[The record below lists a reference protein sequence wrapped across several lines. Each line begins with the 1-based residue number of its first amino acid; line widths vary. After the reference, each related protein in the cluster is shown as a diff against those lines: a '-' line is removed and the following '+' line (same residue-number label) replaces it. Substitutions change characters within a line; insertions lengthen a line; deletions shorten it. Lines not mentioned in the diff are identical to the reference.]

1 MNPKELL
8 KRSQNSPTV
17 AFHKF
22 VLLHRK
28 NKSDLFCFYEGK
40 DAQYY
45 YPRIKD
51 RYGDKHHPII
61 CGNKKSVVKVF
72 EKVQSKYKTIKTAF
86 FIDSDYD
93 NKIYEDKIYNTPC
106 YSIENLYCSES
117 VLARILKNEFLLSE
131 IDNEYKTIIELF
143 NKNQKDYHNATKL
156 FNMWYATAK
165 NKAKAKNTITNVS
178 LNDKFPKDFVSLKI
192 GTITSNYELK
202 NIKEKYPD
210 ALEVSEEE
218 IKEYEL
224 NVDNKKP
231 FHQIFRGKYEI
242 EFILTF
248 LKFLIEDANKHK
260 NILKNKTTLN
270 IEKAQILSQL
280 SQYSETPKCLIE
292 YIKNCA

>member
-1 MNPKELL
+1 MSPKELL
-8 KRSQNSPTV
+8 NRSQNSPVV

-22 VLLHRK
+22 VMLHRK

-45 YPRIKD
+45 YPRIKNN
-51 RYGDKHHPII
+51 YGDNHHPII
-61 CGNKKSVVKVF
+61 CGNKKAVINVF
-72 EKVQSKYKTIKTAF
+72 EKIKSKYSALKTAF

-93 NKIYEDKIYNTPC
+93 NKIYEDDIYNTPC
-106 YSIENLYCSES
+106 YSIENLYCSQT
-117 VLARILKNEFLLSE
+117 VLARILKNEFLLNE
-131 IDNEYKTIIELF
+131 IDNEFKVIMELF

-156 FNMWYATAK
+156 FNLWYATAK
-165 NKAKAKNTITNVS
+165 NKAKTNDTLTNIS
-178 LNDKFPKDFVSLKI
+178 LNDKFPKDFVTIKI
-192 GTITSNYELK
+192 GTITSNYELDTIK
-202 NIKEKYPD
+202 NKYPD
-210 ALEVSEEE
+210 ALEVSEDD

-224 NVDNKKP
+224 NIDNTKP
-231 FHQIFRGKYEI
+231 YHQIFRGKYEI